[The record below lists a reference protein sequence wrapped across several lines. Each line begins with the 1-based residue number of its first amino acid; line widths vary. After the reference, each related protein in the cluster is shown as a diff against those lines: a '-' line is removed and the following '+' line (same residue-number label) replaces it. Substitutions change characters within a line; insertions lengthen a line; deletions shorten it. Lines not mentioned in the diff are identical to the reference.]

1 MNTLRLGSGRQ
12 FRSTALVEMP
22 LPLVYDAALLPGARV
37 LGTDGQIYESMRDVV
52 SGLYEWK
59 VRAQGER
66 GPAVELQKSLTHLQ
80 WRVEGSPGPWID
92 LVPLEDLLGPKG
104 QQGDTGP
111 SGPGFAFQGSVAT
124 VANLPNPSTQ
134 GYAYLVTATGDLHIY
149 SGTAWI
155 NSGPIQGPKGD
166 EGDPGSEVELQKT
179 STEIQ
184 WRLVGAATWTTLV
197 LLADL
202 KGDAGASVELRKTTT
217 EIQWRLV
224 GAASWITLVLL
235 DDIKGPVGD
244 TGIQGPPGPG
254 FSYRGA
260 VATVGDL
267 PIPSTQGFGFRVTAT
282 GDLHIFN
289 GSAWVNA
296 GQLQGPKGDQG
307 DIGNQG
313 PPGNSFSYQ
322 GTVATVAAL
331 PIPST
336 QGFGFRVTATGDLHI
351 FNGSAWVNAGQL
363 QGPKGDQG
371 DIGNQGPPGN
381 SFSYQGTVA
390 TVAALPIPSTQGF
403 GFRVTATGDL
413 HIFNGSA
420 WVNAGPLQGP
430 KGDQGDQGIQ
440 GNPGAGFSYQ
450 GTVATVAALPTPSTQ
465 GFGFKV
471 TATGDLHIFNGSAWV
486 NAGPLQG
493 PKGDQGNQGIQGNAG
508 SAATIGLGTVST
520 GAAGSSV
527 LISNSGTSS
536 AAVFNFTI
544 PRGDKG
550 DQGNAGNQG
559 NAGSAATI
567 GLGTISTGAAGS
579 SVLISNSG
587 TSSAAVFNFT
597 IPRGDKGDQ
606 GNAGPAG
613 PVAGST
619 GQAVWNNNGSAAGA
633 AGLTFDSNGNI
644 NRAVFSGTTY
654 QTRQTVT
661 VSSGVYTLDVTAAN
675 EFVTAAAIAGAT
687 TINLSNLVS
696 IPNGAVW
703 RGVLSFSYTSNTIS
717 WFTGNSGYSVRWDGG
732 SAIAPTASEIE
743 KIVIEVVGGSSI
755 IEVAALRGRV

>member
-66 GPAVELQKSLTHLQ
+66 GPAVELQKSSTHLQ

-92 LVPLEDLLGPKG
+92 LVPLEDLLGPQG

-267 PIPSTQGFGFRVTAT
+267 PIPSTQGFGFTVIAT
-282 GDLHIFN
+282 GDLHIY
-289 GSAWVNA
+289 S
-296 GQLQGPKGDQG
+296 
-307 DIGNQG
+307 
-313 PPGNSFSYQ
+313 
-322 GTVATVAAL
+322 GT
-331 PIPST
+331 
-336 QGFGFRVTATGDLHI
+336 
-351 FNGSAWVNAGQL
+351 
-363 QGPKGDQG
+363 
-371 DIGNQGPPGN
+371 
-381 SFSYQGTVA
+381 
-390 TVAALPIPSTQGF
+390 
-403 GFRVTATGDL
+403 
-413 HIFNGSA
+413 A

-430 KGDQGDQGIQ
+430 KGDQGDQGNQGIQ

-471 TATGDLHIFNGSAWV
+471 TATGDLHIYNGTAWVNAGALQGPKGDQGDQGNQGPPGNSFSYQGTVATLATLPIPSTQGFAFRVVATGDLHIYNGTAWV

-493 PKGDQGNQGIQGNAG
+493 PKGDQGNQGIQGNPGAG
-508 SAATIGLGTVST
+508 FSYQGTVATVAALPTPST
-520 GAAGSSV
+520 QGFGFKVTATGDLHIYNGTAWVNAGALQG
-527 LISNSGTSS
+527 
-536 AAVFNFTI
+536 
-544 PRGDKG
+544 PKG
-550 DQGNAGNQG
+550 DQG
-559 NAGSAATI
+559 
-567 GLGTISTGAAGS
+567 
-579 SVLISNSG
+579 
-587 TSSAAVFNFT
+587 
-597 IPRGDKGDQ
+597 DQ
-606 GNAGPAG
+606 GNEGPAG
-613 PVAGST
+613 PVAGTT

-661 VSSGVYTLDVTAAN
+661 VSSGTYTLDVTAAN

-687 TINLSNLVS
+687 TINLGNLAS

-732 SAIAPTASEIE
+732 SAIVPTASEVE
-743 KIVIEVVGGSSI
+743 KVVIEVVGGSSI
-755 IEVAALRGRV
+755 IEVAALKGRPV

>member
-12 FRSTALVEMP
+12 FRTTALVEMP

-66 GPAVELQKSLTHLQ
+66 GPAVELQKSSTHLQ

-92 LVPLEDLLGPKG
+92 LVPLADLLGPQG
-104 QQGDTGP
+104 QQGNTGP

-155 NSGPIQGPKGD
+155 NSGPIKGPKGD

-179 STEIQ
+179 ATEIQ
-184 WRLVGAATWTTLV
+184 WRRVGAATWTTLV

-202 KGDAGASVELRKTTT
+202 KGVAGASVELRKTTT

-224 GAASWITLVLL
+224 GAASWITLVAL

-244 TGIQGPPGPG
+244 TGLTGPPGPG

-267 PIPSTQGFGFRVTAT
+267 PIPSTQGFGYKVLAT
-282 GDLHIFN
+282 NDLHIFN

-296 GQLQGPKGDQG
+296 GQLQGPKGDTGDQGNQGIQGNPGAGFSYQGTVATVAALPTPSTQGFGFKVLATNDLHIYNGTAWVNAGPLQGPKGDQG
-307 DIGNQG
+307 DQGNQG

-331 PIPST
+331 PTPST
-336 QGFGFRVTATGDLHI
+336 QGFAFRV
-351 FNGSAWVNAGQL
+351 V
-363 QGPKGDQG
+363 
-371 DIGNQGPPGN
+371 
-381 SFSYQGTVA
+381 
-390 TVAALPIPSTQGF
+390 
-403 GFRVTATGDL
+403 ATGDL

-430 KGDQGDQGIQ
+430 KGDTGNQGIQ

-471 TATGDLHIFNGSAWV
+471 TATGDLHIYNGTAWV

-493 PKGDQGNQGIQGNAG
+493 PKGDQGDQGNAGNQGNPG

-527 LISNSGTSS
+527 SISNSGTSS

-550 DQGNAGNQG
+550 DIGN
-559 NAGSAATI
+559 
-567 GLGTISTGAAGS
+567 
-579 SVLISNSG
+579 
-587 TSSAAVFNFT
+587 
-597 IPRGDKGDQ
+597 P
-606 GNAGPAG
+606 GPAG
-613 PVAGST
+613 PVAGTT
-619 GQAVWNNNGSAAGA
+619 GQAVWNNGGSAAGA
-633 AGLTFDSNGNI
+633 AGLTFDSSGNI

-661 VSSGVYTLDVTAAN
+661 VSSGTYTLDVTAAN

-687 TINLSNLVS
+687 TINLGNLAS

-703 RGVLSFSYTSNTIS
+703 RGVLSFSYTSGTIN
-717 WFTGNSGYSVRWDGG
+717 WFNGNSGYSVRWDGG
-732 SAIAPTASEIE
+732 AAIVPTASEVE
-743 KIVIEVVGGSSI
+743 KVVIEVVGGSTV
-755 IEVAALRGRV
+755 IEVAALKGRAA